1 MSGASRFRSLEHDG
15 NDFFDRERD
24 MTAAIETMISKL
36 AAWLSRHS
44 IDILR
49 ISLGLVFVAFG
60 TLKFF
65 PGVSPAEALSVATLE
80 RLSMGLLSGYA
91 AQAVIAGLEVFIGLT
106 LVTGRLLKT
115 GLVVMAGALAG
126 FFAPYALFFT
136 DLFPGAPTLEAQYI
150 FKDIVLAAAAL
161 VIGARALGARLV
173 PARAAL

>member
-1 MSGASRFRSLEHDG
+1 
-15 NDFFDRERD
+15 
-24 MTAAIETMISKL
+24 MTATIDTMISRL

-44 IDILR
+44 IDVLR

-80 RLSMGLLSGYA
+80 KLSLGLLSGYA
-91 AQAVIAGLEVFIGLT
+91 AQAVIAVMEVFIGLT
-106 LVTGRLLKT
+106 LVTGKLLKT
-115 GLVVMAGALAG
+115 GLVVMTGALAG

-150 FKDIVLAAAAL
+150 FKDIVLAAAAM
-161 VIGARALGARLV
+161 VIAARALGARLV
-173 PARAAL
+173 PVREPLERVHELRERAAA

>member
-1 MSGASRFRSLEHDG
+1 
-15 NDFFDRERD
+15 
-24 MTAAIETMISKL
+24 MTATIDTMISRL

-44 IDILR
+44 IDVLR

-80 RLSMGLLSGYA
+80 KLSLGLLSGYA
-91 AQAVIAGLEVFIGLT
+91 AQAVIAAMEVFIGLT
-106 LVTGRLLKT
+106 LVTGKLLKT
-115 GLVVMAGALAG
+115 GLVVMTGALAG

-150 FKDIVLAAAAL
+150 FKDIVLAAAAM
-161 VIGARALGARLV
+161 VIAARALGARLV
-173 PARAAL
+173 PVREPLERVHELRERAAA